1 MHAELSD
8 WKNGWFGLELA
19 ASPREIEELISQL
32 QELLADHDQHF
43 HLKSEYKAE
52 SGLGDIEISVKDPS
66 LPDNIFLTGLAYG
79 PGETL
84 P

>member
-8 WKNGWFGLELA
+8 WKNGWFGLQLS

-32 QELLADHDQHF
+32 QELLADHEQHF

-52 SGLGDIEISVKDPS
+52 SGLGDIEISVKAPTKQ
-66 LPDNIFLTGLAYG
+66 DNLFLTGLAYG
-79 PGETL
+79 PGEIL